1 VATLYVVGTPIG
13 NLADIT
19 VRALDV
25 LRSVP
30 LIAAED
36 TRRTR
41 ILLQHYG
48 INTRLVSYHEHSPPS
63 RLAEILDAL
72 ARHDVALVTDA
83 GMPGIADPGQE
94 LVNAA
99 AERGFP
105 VVPIPG
111 PSALT
116 AAVSVSG
123 LVSDGF
129 VFLGF
134 LPRTAQA
141 RRARL
146 RQLAT
151 LPYPLVLYE
160 APHRLAATLADLASE
175 LGDRPVVIC
184 RELTKVHEEITRTT
198 LQHATMHL
206 TAPVKGEL
214 VLVIGLA
221 NSTPEP
227 SDDEIMSRLRVALA
241 AGHPPSTAARLIAN
255 ETGLPRNRLYRL
267 ALTLQ
272 DRGQTES

>member
-1 VATLYVVGTPIG
+1 MATLYVVGTPIG

>member
-72 ARHDVALVTDA
+72 TRHDVALVTDA

>member
-1 VATLYVVGTPIG
+1 MATLYVVGTPIG

-72 ARHDVALVTDA
+72 THHDVALVTDA

-134 LPRTAQA
+134 LPRAAQA

-160 APHRLAATLADLASE
+160 APHRLAATLADLANE

-227 SDDEIMSRLRVALA
+227 SDDELISRLRAALA

-272 DRGQTES
+272 DCGQTES